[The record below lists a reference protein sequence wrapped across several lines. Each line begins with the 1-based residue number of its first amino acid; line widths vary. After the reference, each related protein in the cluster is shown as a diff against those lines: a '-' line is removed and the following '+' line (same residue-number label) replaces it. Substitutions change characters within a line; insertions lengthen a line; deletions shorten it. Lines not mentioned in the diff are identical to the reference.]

1 MSRMMMIGLVS
12 AMVAGGYKEELL
24 PDMPE
29 PEVRVQNIDIP
40 GDLGETQR
48 ETDWSE
54 LVEYFNAT
62 NGGMSR
68 VAANID
74 QLGDAAS
81 AELKS
86 GINEVVSKMNE
97 IRGKIMSAPSE
108 RIARCDQERDRAASG
123 KLSEIRSQLVRH
135 PGVSSAS
142 IRLFNLISP
151 CGWVLAVVLAGA
163 GTSGLEAR
171 SAAGRSKNASVATA
185 KNSASFWAAC
195 LLSTVG
201 RPPIDAAR
209 GQLARVR
216 ASGPTA

>member
-1 MSRMMMIGLVS
+1 MHRGSVGDRIVGSKMKYRMEVAMSRMMMIGLVS
-12 AMVAGGYKEELL
+12 ALMVAGGCKKNSL

-29 PEVRVQNIDIP
+29 PEVRVQNIDMP

-54 LVEYFNAT
+54 LVGYFNAT

-97 IRGKIMSAPSE
+97 IRGKIMSARQSGSLDAIKSE
-108 RIARCDQERDRAASG
+108 IEAASA
-123 KLSEIRSQLVRH
+123 KLDEIRSQLV
-135 PGVSSAS
+135 P
-142 IRLFNLISP
+142 
-151 CGWVLAVVLAGA
+151 
-163 GTSGLEAR
+163 
-171 SAAGRSKNASVATA
+171 
-185 KNSASFWAAC
+185 
-195 LLSTVG
+195 
-201 RPPIDAAR
+201 
-209 GQLARVR
+209 
-216 ASGPTA
+216 